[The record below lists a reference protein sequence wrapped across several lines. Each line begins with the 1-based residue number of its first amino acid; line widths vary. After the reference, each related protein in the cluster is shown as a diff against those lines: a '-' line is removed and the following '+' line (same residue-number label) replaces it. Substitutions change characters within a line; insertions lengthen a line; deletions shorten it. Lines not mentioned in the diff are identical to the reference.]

1 MKRFSEDHL
10 WLEYEGEVTTVGIT
24 AHAAEEL
31 GEVCFV
37 ELPEIGAVLAQGDAF
52 CVVESDKAASDVF
65 CPVDGTVTEVN
76 ERLEENP
83 GLVNDSAE
91 GEGWLCRLGEVDEA
105 ELDGLL
111 TEVAYERFLEA
122 AQSEE

>member
-10 WLEYEGEVTTVGIT
+10 WLEFADDVATIGVTV
-24 AHAAEEL
+24 HAAEEL

-37 ELPEIGAVLAQGDAF
+37 ELPEIGAVLAQADAL

-105 ELDGLL
+105 EVDGLM
-111 TEVAYERFLEA
+111 TEEAYERFLEA
-122 AQSEE
+122 AQDEE